1 MFTLDYTT
9 VEQDRVL
16 DLIRK
21 MLPPEEL
28 EILDNLLIDMDKKM
42 EYMDLRIDDLLRDR
56 CNLRDDLV
64 KTSAVME
71 NLRHDITCLEFM
83 LSTEVNVDD

>member
-9 VEQDRVL
+9 VEQDKVL
-16 DLIRK
+16 GLIRK
-21 MLPPEEL
+21 ALPPKEL
-28 EILDNLLIDMDKKM
+28 ELLDNLLIEIDKKM
-42 EYMDLRIDDLLRDR
+42 EDMDLRIDDLLRDR

-83 LSTEVNVDD
+83 ISAEIEFDD

>member
-16 DLIRK
+16 DVIRK
-21 MLPPEEL
+21 SVPPKEL
-28 EILDNLLIDMDKKM
+28 ELL
-42 EYMDLRIDDLLRDR
+42 DDLLLELDKKIEAMDVRIDELLRER
-56 CNLRDDLV
+56 CNLRDDLI
-64 KTSAVME
+64 KKSTVME

-83 LSTEVNVDD
+83 LRVEEILND

>member
-16 DLIRK
+16 DVIRK
-21 MLPPEEL
+21 SVPPKEL
-28 EILDNLLIDMDKKM
+28 ELL
-42 EYMDLRIDDLLRDR
+42 DDLLLELDKKIEAMDVRIDELLRER
-56 CNLRDDLV
+56 CNLRDDLI
-64 KTSAVME
+64 KKSTVME

-83 LSTEVNVDD
+83 LRVEGILND

>member
-16 DLIRK
+16 DLVRK
-21 MLPPEEL
+21 SVPPEEL
-28 EILDNLLIDMDKKM
+28 ELLDELLLELDKKM
-42 EYMDLRIDDLLRDR
+42 ELMDVRIDELLRER
-56 CNLRDDLV
+56 CNLRDDLI
-64 KTSAVME
+64 KKSTVME

-83 LSTEVNVDD
+83 LRVEEILND

>member
-16 DLIRK
+16 DVIRK
-21 MLPPEEL
+21 SVPPKEL
-28 EILDNLLIDMDKKM
+28 ELLDDLLLEIDKKM
-42 EYMDLRIDDLLRDR
+42 EVMDVRIDELLRER
-56 CNLRDDLV
+56 CNLRDDLI
-64 KTSAVME
+64 KKSTVME

-83 LSTEVNVDD
+83 LRVEEILND